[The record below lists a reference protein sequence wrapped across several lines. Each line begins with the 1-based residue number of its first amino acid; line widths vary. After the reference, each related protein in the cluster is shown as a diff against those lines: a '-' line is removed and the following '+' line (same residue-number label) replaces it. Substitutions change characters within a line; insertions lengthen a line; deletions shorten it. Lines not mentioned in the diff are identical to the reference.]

1 MNPAETRYH
10 AGEQELFAVVKAL
23 EHFRPYVE
31 GAVHLT
37 VITDHRPNVT
47 LDSRPHSQLS
57 GRQVRWLQFL
67 SRFCIQWEWR
77 KGISNIADPL
87 SRIPCLNSFTA
98 SQMQTPSDQLLD
110 EIQEPYVHDPY
121 FKDSRKTRQLSF
133 DGSYWRRKTSIAVPN
148 YSGLREQCIRLHH
161 DLPYSGHLGRD
172 RTLDLISR
180 YYWWPGIY
188 TDVSHYFDHCD
199 QCQRNKVPAQ
209 KLPGLLQPLEI
220 PGHKWESVSTD
231 LITQLPETTKG
242 HTAIVCFVDRLT
254 KMVHLAATVTT
265 INSKEFAHLFMKE
278 VFAKHGLPRSIV
290 SDRDTRFTSEFFR
303 DVCRYLQ
310 IEQSM
315 STAFHPQSDGQ
326 TECTNRFVEDIL
338 RAYVSPAQ
346 DDWDVYL
353 PLVEFAINNA
363 YQESVQN
370 SPFFLNYGYH
380 PRTPADI
387 AVSSLRGGPL
397 NSTFGQDVSKA
408 LEHAK
413 ECLSQAQFRM
423 SKYANRKRREV
434 QFQIGDFVLLSA
446 KNLHLK
452 FDGVK
457 KLMNRYFGLFEIAK
471 KIGNVAYELKLPNS
485 MAIHDVFHVSLLKIY
500 KRSGANIVPPPA
512 LLPSGGIEFEVEQIL
527 DHSDY
532 NNSRDYL
539 IQWKD
544 DPQPTWHDA
553 ADLSNCKLLVEEYCK
568 ARSLPLIKPHSAKVK
583 GKQGGNAQRNARPRR
598 AKKRAIT
605 GQ

>member
-1 MNPAETRYH
+1 MRSFLGLSNYFKRFVSKHSEITAPLVKLCDPDSTKFELDDLARDALSQLKELLTNAPILAIPDDTLPYELICDASGFGCGAVLPQNERPIAFWSCKMNPAETRYH
-10 AGEQELFAVVKAL
+10 AGEQELLAVVKAL
-23 EHFRPYVE
+23 EHFRPYIE

-47 LDSRPHSQLS
+47 LYSRPHSQLS

-110 EIQEPYVHDPY
+110 EIQEAYVHDPY

-133 DGSYWRRKTSIAVPN
+133 DGSYWRRKTSIVVPN

-180 YYWWPGIY
+180 HYWWPGIY
-188 TDVSHYFDHCD
+188 TDVSHYANHCD

-242 HTAIVCFVDRLT
+242 HTAIVCFVDKLT

-265 INSKEFAHLFMKE
+265 IDSKEFVHLFMKE
-278 VFAKHGLPRSIV
+278 VLAKHGLPRTIV

-310 IEQSM
+310 IERSM

-326 TECTNRFVEDIL
+326 TERSNRFVKDRVCIRRVCI
-338 RAYVSPAQ
+338 RAYCSGM
-346 DDWDVYL
+346 WL
-353 PLVEFAINNA
+353 
-363 YQESVQN
+363 
-370 SPFFLNYGYH
+370 
-380 PRTPADI
+380 
-387 AVSSLRGGPL
+387 GG
-397 NSTFGQDVSKA
+397 NCA
-408 LEHAK
+408 
-413 ECLSQAQFRM
+413 
-423 SKYANRKRREV
+423 
-434 QFQIGDFVLLSA
+434 
-446 KNLHLK
+446 
-452 FDGVK
+452 
-457 KLMNRYFGLFEIAK
+457 
-471 KIGNVAYELKLPNS
+471 
-485 MAIHDVFHVSLLKIY
+485 
-500 KRSGANIVPPPA
+500 PPA
-512 LLPSGGIEFEVEQIL
+512 TV
-527 DHSDY
+527 
-532 NNSRDYL
+532 
-539 IQWKD
+539 
-544 DPQPTWHDA
+544 A
-553 ADLSNCKLLVEEYCK
+553 APYAALVLS
-568 ARSLPLIKPHSAKVK
+568 H
-583 GKQGGNAQRNARPRR
+583 AQQA
-598 AKKRAIT
+598 
-605 GQ
+605 